1 MSTYRH
7 IQFWLFLG
15 LFMLFSTAFADGEK
29 SIQAKI
35 NKVVRTA
42 ESYMGTPHVWGG
54 MSKKGIDCSALMKVS
69 FAAGGIE
76 LPRNSRAQATVGR
89 AVRRR
94 DLKRGDLIF
103 FKINGAKISHTGLVT
118 RRIGDDVEFIHTSS
132 SRGVMKSRLNERYWS
147 KRYSNGRRVWKGR
160 ERRQNRPP
168 IASTPPPRKVE
179 KERPSIEDDPMI
191 VEEPR
196 VERPPSPIG
205 AGQFPQGSSHELKRK
220 TIKRMSDNEL
230 TLMSMEIYARNGYIF
245 PTPQAR
251 KMFEELDWYQG
262 IPNKTANRRKI
273 HRRLSLLE
281 KSNLKRIRKELAKR
295 IGN

>member
-7 IQFWLFLG
+7 IQFWLLLG
-15 LFMLFSTAFADGEK
+15 LFMIFSNAFADGEK

-42 ESYMGTPHVWGG
+42 ESYIGTPHVWGG

-76 LPRNSRAQATVGR
+76 LPRNSRQQATVGK

-94 DLKRGDLIF
+94 DLRRGDLIF

-118 RRIGDDVEFIHTSS
+118 KRIGNDVEFIHTSS
-132 SRGVMKSRLNERYWS
+132 SRGVMKSRLNEKYWTR
-147 KRYSNGRRVWKGR
+147 RYSNGRRVWKGR
-160 ERRQNRPP
+160 ERRQQRPP
-168 IASTPPPRKVE
+168 IASTPPPRKAD
-179 KERPSIEDDPMI
+179 KAAPQTDPVI

-196 VERPPSPIG
+196 EERPPSAIG

-220 TIKRMSDNEL
+220 TLKRMSDSEL
-230 TLMSMEIYARNGYIF
+230 TLVSMEIYARNGYIF
-245 PTPQAR
+245 PTPKAR
-251 KMFEELDWYQG
+251 KMFEDLDWYQA
-262 IPNKTANRRKI
+262 IPNKTSNRRKLN
-273 HRRLSLLE
+273 RRLSLLE
-281 KSNLKRIRKELAKR
+281 KSNLKRIRKELSKR
-295 IGN
+295 IGS

>member
-7 IQFWLFLG
+7 IQYWLLLG
-15 LFMLFSTAFADGEK
+15 LFMIFSNAFADGEK

-76 LPRNSRAQATVGR
+76 LPRNSRQQATVGK

-94 DLKRGDLIF
+94 DLRRGDLIF

-118 RRIGDDVEFIHTSS
+118 KRIGNDVEFIHTSS
-132 SRGVMKSRLNERYWS
+132 SRGVMKSRLNEKYWTR
-147 KRYSNGRRVWKGR
+147 RYSNGRRVWKGR
-160 ERRQNRPP
+160 ERRQQRPP
-168 IASTPPPRKVE
+168 IASTPPPRKAD
-179 KERPSIEDDPMI
+179 KAAPQADPMI
-191 VEEPR
+191 VAEPR
-196 VERPPSPIG
+196 EERPPSAIG

-220 TIKRMSDNEL
+220 TLKRMSDSEL
-230 TLMSMEIYARNGYIF
+230 TLVSMEIYARNGYIF
-245 PTPQAR
+245 PTPKAR
-251 KMFEELDWYQG
+251 KMFEDLDWYQA
-262 IPNKTANRRKI
+262 IPNKTSNRRKLN
-273 HRRLSLLE
+273 RRLSLLE
-281 KSNLKRIRKELAKR
+281 KSNLKRIRKELSKR

>member
-1 MSTYRH
+1 
-7 IQFWLFLG
+7 
-15 LFMLFSTAFADGEK
+15 
-29 SIQAKI
+29 
-35 NKVVRTA
+35 
-42 ESYMGTPHVWGG
+42 
-54 MSKKGIDCSALMKVS
+54 
-69 FAAGGIE
+69 
-76 LPRNSRAQATVGR
+76 
-89 AVRRR
+89 
-94 DLKRGDLIF
+94 
-103 FKINGAKISHTGLVT
+103 
-118 RRIGDDVEFIHTSS
+118 
-132 SRGVMKSRLNERYWS
+132 
-147 KRYSNGRRVWKGR
+147 
-160 ERRQNRPP
+160 
-168 IASTPPPRKVE
+168 
-179 KERPSIEDDPMI
+179 MI

-205 AGQFPQGSSHELKRK
+205 AGQFPQGSNHELKRK